1 MADVTTD
8 FFQALALGGPHPE
21 LENARARFAS
31 TSGTP
36 VSEPPVGWSRSRTA
50 W

>member
-21 LENARARFAS
+21 LENAKGAS
-31 TSGTP
+31 LRPQG
-36 VSEPPVGWSRSRTA
+36 RR
-50 W
+50 